1 MDFHLHVSGDL
12 ALQLVTLIL
21 AGLATRRKRR

>member
-1 MDFHLHVSGDL
+1 MDFHLHLPGPF

-21 AGLATRRKRR
+21 AGLVTRKRRK